1 MIKLTRFNNFDSIV
15 QDLFTENSSTDCGH
29 QMAIANLF
37 QAVEVKCLDS
47 DFQQLPADAVVTLV
61 IAPLW
66 QFLDFKIPEDTWTL
80 WNTNHILGGGFKYV
94 LFSPLPWEMI
104 QID

>member
-1 MIKLTRFNNFDSIV
+1 
-15 QDLFTENSSTDCGH
+15 
-29 QMAIANLF
+29 MAIANLF
-37 QAVEVKCLDS
+37 QAVENKCLDS

-80 WNTNHILGGGFKYV
+80 
-94 LFSPLPWEMI
+94 
-104 QID
+104 

>member
-15 QDLFTENSSTDCGH
+15 HDFFTDCGH

-66 QFLDFKIPEDTWTL
+66 
-80 WNTNHILGGGFKYV
+80 
-94 LFSPLPWEMI
+94 
-104 QID
+104 